1 MALKTRDY
9 DPARHL
15 DTEEAIEE
23 YLLATRE
30 DGGPAEIARALGVVA
45 RARGIAD
52 LPRKTG
58 LTLQRRTGRP

>member
-1 MALKTRDY
+1 MTLKTRDY
-9 DPARHL
+9 DPARHR

-23 YLLATRE
+23 YLLATCE
-30 DGGPAEIARALGVVA
+30 DGDAAEIA

-52 LPRKTG
+52 LSRETG